1 MAILCMAYFVA
12 FGAVLGAVGLLVE
25 RSLPARASR
34 RWLWLALITSSIALP
49 ILTAF
54 QRSSPE
60 LSVLGHHVVAVPGAT
75 HASGAWFAGAGS
87 AWLHCDAPNAALF
100 VRLSWGAAALFLAW
114 GLAGGWRAARLAG
127 VGDEG
132 RERPVDGARVLLTDS
147 VGPATIGV
155 VRPRVVVPRWVLALP
170 ENRRRYVIRHE
181 EEHRRAHDVRLL
193 ALAALLVCL
202 MPWNLALWWQLR
214 RLRLAVELD
223 CDARVVA
230 ALGSPRTYGE
240 LLLRVAEASRRG
252 PRLQPAL
259 EGRAG
264 MLERRLVALVGPSR
278 LTPFGRLV
286 SVSAAVALLV
296 ALLSIPHP
304 APPRGPATS
313 GPMAAAHPAH

>member
-34 RWLWLALITSSIALP
+34 RWLWLALIALSIALP

-54 QRSSPE
+54 QRSSAE
-60 LSVLGHHVVAVPGAT
+60 LSVLGHHVAWVPGAT
-75 HASGAWFAGAGS
+75 HASDAWFAGAGS

-100 VRLSWGAAALFLAW
+100 MNLSWGAAALFLLW

-127 VGDEG
+127 KGEG
-132 RERPVDGARVLLTDS
+132 ERPVDGARVIVTDA

-155 VRPRVVVPRWVLALP
+155 VHPRVVVPRWVLALP
-170 ENRRRYVIRHE
+170 EDRRRYVIRHE
-181 EEHRRAHDVRLL
+181 EEHRRAHDARLL
-193 ALAALLVCL
+193 AFAALLVCL

-230 ALGSPRTYGE
+230 ALGSARAYGE
-240 LLLRVAEASRRG
+240 LLLRVAEASSRG

-259 EGRAG
+259 AGRAG
-264 MLERRLVALVGPSR
+264 MLEQRLMALLGRSPLPPVA
-278 LTPFGRLV
+278 RLV
-286 SVSAAVALLV
+286 SASAAIALLV
-296 ALLSIPHP
+296 ALLSVPHP
-304 APPRGPATS
+304 APPRSPRTV
-313 GPMAAAHPAH
+313 GPMAAAHSPH